1 MMKNLFFTASAALI
15 LAGCTQV
22 SSEIV
27 IEKPRRSEMLQEY
40 YISRVEKN
48 MEQTRRAV
56 AKAKTRQDAMR
67 LVENARKKVQSSFKN
82 VKSEEDL
89 FFCCCFSHGF
99 FINHFAA
106 GDVDKKRIGSH
117 QFKLLAFDQFVGFS
131 IVSAGE
137 DDDLVV
143 GKCLIEGYDRDSVFG
158 GIFC

>member
-1 MMKNLFFTASAALI
+1 MKNLFFTASAALI

-82 VKSEEDL
+82 VKSDL
-89 FFCCCFSHGF
+89 SLQSRCTGVAAFPGYTVEKHLIRTRENFSMSVNLYLPEKG
-99 FINHFAA
+99 
-106 GDVDKKRIGSH
+106 KKPLGVWIFHPSYIKTGSVKH
-117 QFKLLAFDQFVGFS
+117 
-131 IVSAGE
+131 
-137 DDDLVV
+137 
-143 GKCLIEGYDRDSVFG
+143 
-158 GIFC
+158 